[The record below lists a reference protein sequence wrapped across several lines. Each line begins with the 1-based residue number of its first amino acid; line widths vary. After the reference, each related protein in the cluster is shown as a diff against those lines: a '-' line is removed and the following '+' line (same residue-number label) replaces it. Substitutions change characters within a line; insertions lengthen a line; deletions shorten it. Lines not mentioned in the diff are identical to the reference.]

1 MLDKLKPKSEYT
13 RNILTLV
20 TGTTIAQS
28 IPIIISPILTRLY
41 SPEDFGIF
49 ALFIAISSI
58 VGSIVNGRYEL
69 AIMLPKKD
77 EDAINILVLGLIITS
92 FISLLLLILIIL
104 FNDDIVKLLNN
115 KEIKFWLYL
124 IPVAVFFIGFWN
136 LLIYFHNRKKNYK
149 NIAKTNILR
158 SIITS
163 IIQLSIGYIKQGVVG
178 LITGQMIAQFFANI
192 KLLKYFIK
200 NKILFSKISKVKI
213 IAMAKRYKD
222 FPKYSMLAALLNSL
236 SHYFVNILISIFY
249 NIGILG
255 YYNLVQR
262 ILGVPSSLIGNSIS
276 KVFFQQA
283 LEEKHKTG
291 KAIISFHRT
300 IKKLVIIGIPLFG
313 ILFFIVEDLFTVVFG
328 EKWKIAGT
336 YAKILI
342 PFFFMNFVSSP
353 LAIIMTV
360 FEKQKETLLINFLLL
375 ISSIIIIFLSYVLN
389 IKFINFLYI
398 FSAVMFCNYA
408 AYIIYYYKLAKG
420 E

>member
-1 MLDKLKPKSEYT
+1 M
-13 RNILTLV
+13 I
-20 TGTTIAQS
+20 
-28 IPIIISPILTRLY
+28 
-41 SPEDFGIF
+41 
-49 ALFIAISSI
+49 
-58 VGSIVNGRYEL
+58 
-69 AIMLPKKD
+69 
-77 EDAINILVLGLIITS
+77 
-92 FISLLLLILIIL
+92 
-104 FNDDIVKLLNN
+104 
-115 KEIKFWLYL
+115 WLYL